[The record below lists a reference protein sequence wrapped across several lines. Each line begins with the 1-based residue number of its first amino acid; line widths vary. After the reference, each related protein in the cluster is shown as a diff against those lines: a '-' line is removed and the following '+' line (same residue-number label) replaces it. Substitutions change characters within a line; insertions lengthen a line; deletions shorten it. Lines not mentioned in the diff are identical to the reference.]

1 MSPDEQQ
8 SLLDVQAPS
17 WSGEQLAGLL
27 RIKGIGPAAALKIAN
42 AVPDPAQWDAARA
55 RGVVR
60 QGTEVPDSLPESVGA
75 VGDARPVGYFDAEYP
90 SALRSIPNNPP
101 AVLWVRGRIPDLAK
115 AVAVIGTRNPDDYG
129 SAVARRLGRRAAERG
144 IPVVSGLA
152 LGCDTAAHEGC
163 LEGGGLAVAFL
174 GGNLLDPQPRTNRA
188 LARAILE
195 TGGALI
201 TEVEPNVEVRP
212 NQLVERDRL
221 QCGSSRAT
229 IVVQTAIPGGTL
241 HTARFTLEQNRILA
255 VVEPPSHAAESW
267 AGNKALLSVPPNFA
281 ALKWDK
287 HKLLQR
293 VSGPTPA
300 TVCLTDKQS
309 VDALLER
316 IAQ

>member
-42 AVPDPAQWDAARA
+42 AVPDPARWDAARA

-115 AVAVIGTRNPDDYG
+115 AVAVVGTRNPDSYG
-129 SAVARRLGRRAAERG
+129 SAVARRIGRRAAERG
-144 IPVVSGLA
+144 VPVVSGLA
-152 LGCDTAAHEGC
+152 LGCDTAAHQGC
-163 LEGGGLAVAFL
+163 LEGGGIAVAFL
-174 GGNLLDPQPRTNRA
+174 GGNLLDPQPRKNRE
-188 LARAILE
+188 LAKTILE

-201 TEVEPNVEVRP
+201 TEVEPSVEVRP

-221 QCGSSRAT
+221 QCGSSSAT
-229 IVVQTAIPGGTL
+229 IVVQTGIPGGTL
-241 HTARFTLEQNRILA
+241 HTARFTLEQSRILA
-255 VVEPPSHAAESW
+255 VVKPPPDATEGW
-267 AGNKALLSVPPNFA
+267 AGNKALLSELPDLA
-281 ALKWDK
+281 SLKWDK
-287 HKLLQR
+287 RRL
-293 VSGPTPA
+293 GPRNSDAMLA
-300 TVCLTDKQS
+300 TVCLTDKMS

-316 IAQ
+316 IAK